1 LIVTAVLVPVVV
13 AVVVL
18 VRVLGGD
25 ASSGSVAD
33 VSGTPAP
40 QRENLPPLP
49 VEVPPVTAA
58 ADAACPGLMSAL
70 PLTLAGEQS
79 RRVSSNSPFAYAW
92 GDPPIVLICG
102 VDRPA
107 GFVATSGLI
116 QIDAVQWFVDD
127 SDPDA
132 NVWTAVDRSVY
143 VQLRIPSSLDSAAA
157 TELSTIIAQT
167 LPVQA
172 PQPGG

>member
-1 LIVTAVLVPVVV
+1 VPVIV

-18 VRVLGGD
+18 VRVLGGGATGD
-25 ASSGSVAD
+25 SGHVAD
-33 VSGTPAP
+33 VSGTPSP
-40 QRENLPPLP
+40 QRENLPTLP
-49 VEVPPVTAA
+49 VDVPPVTAE

-70 PLTLAGEQS
+70 PLELAGERS
-79 RRVSSNSPFAYAW
+79 RAVKSTSPFAYAW

-116 QIDAVQWFVDD
+116 QIDAVQWYVDD

-143 VQLRIPSSLDSAAA
+143 VQLSIPSSLDSAAA
-157 TELSTIIAQT
+157 TELSEVIAKT
-167 LPVQA
+167 LPAQQ

>member
-1 LIVTAVLVPVVV
+1 VLVIVAVAVLVR
-13 AVVVL
+13 AV
-18 VRVLGGD
+18 GGD
-25 ASSGSVAD
+25 GGSGSVAD
-33 VSGTPAP
+33 VSGTPSP
-40 QRENLPPLP
+40 QREDLPPLP
-49 VEVPPVTAA
+49 VAVPPVTAE
-58 ADAACPGLMSAL
+58 ADAACPGLMRAL
-70 PLTLAGEQS
+70 PLDLVGEQS
-79 RRVSSNSPFAYAW
+79 RPVKSDSPFAYAW

-157 TELSTIIAQT
+157 TELSTIIART
-167 LPVQA
+167 LPAQE